1 MNILFQ
7 LCNKTHRSVNG
18 GSPVPMEKGSCRLKR
33 LLWERGEKKNQ
44 KDPLLVLQ
52 TKVALDCG
60 HMLQFS

>member
-1 MNILFQ
+1 MDVLFQ
-7 LCNKTHRSVNG
+7 LCCKTHRSVNG
-18 GSPVPMEKGSCRLKR
+18 GSPVPMEKAFRSAAA
-33 LLWERGEKKNQ
+33 LLWERKKKINQ